1 MSFSCHHFPANSG
14 SFCWM
19 WSRGRIGRYQ
29 IVIVKIRLWRCDTG
43 TTIKPD
49 RKEKRE
55 KTKRKQLTTTA
66 ATGSFEIAATSKSST
81 VKLLSAFWTFRCYYS
96 CQIRQIVVA
105 LLYWL
110 RFPGQSNQRRIGSS
124 HFISTG
130 YYTFKGILI
139 LNEAVMP
146 SSFRMVKSPDVGKG
160 CRENGQF

>member
-1 MSFSCHHFPANSG
+1 MVSFSCHHIPPANPGFLVLDMKS
-14 SFCWM
+14 
-19 WSRGRIGRYQ
+19 WSNRPIDSDNEDSAVAVRYGNNNKTRQ
-29 IVIVKIRLWRCDTG
+29 
-43 TTIKPD
+43 
-49 RKEKRE
+49 KRE

-81 VKLLSAFWTFRCYYS
+81 VKLLSAFWTFRCYFS

-130 YYTFKGILI
+130 YYTFKRILI

-146 SSFRMVKSPDVGKG
+146 SSFRMVKSPDVGKR
-160 CRENGQF
+160 CRDNGQF